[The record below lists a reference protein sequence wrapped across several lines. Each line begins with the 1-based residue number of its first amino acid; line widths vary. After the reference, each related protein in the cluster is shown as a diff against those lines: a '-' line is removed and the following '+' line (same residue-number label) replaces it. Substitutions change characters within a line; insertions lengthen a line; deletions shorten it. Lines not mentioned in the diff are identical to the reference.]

1 MTPNQRERVYSLIA
15 EGLSTPQIVSRMR
28 RAVTPGQVAACRAHA
43 TMASK
48 PSVFEVQGTI
58 VIEAPNRETALQA
71 ASSTR
76 RVAGTRVLNTDLS
89 ASRLSSAAA
98 AEYSG

>member
-1 MTPNQRERVYSLIA
+1 MTPNQRERVYALIA
-15 EGLSTPQIVSRMR
+15 EGLTTPQIVTRMR
-28 RAVTPGQVAACRAHA
+28 RVVTPGQVAACRAHA
-43 TMASK
+43 TMNST

-58 VIEAPNRETALQA
+58 VIEALSRDAALQA

-76 RVAGTRVLNTDLS
+76 RVAGTRVLSTDLS

-98 AEYSG
+98 AEYAG